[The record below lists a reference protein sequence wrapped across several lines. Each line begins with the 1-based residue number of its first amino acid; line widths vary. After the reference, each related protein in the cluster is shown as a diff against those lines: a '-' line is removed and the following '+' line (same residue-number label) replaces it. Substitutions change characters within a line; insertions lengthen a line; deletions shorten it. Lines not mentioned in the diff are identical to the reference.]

1 MITGKYPSLRLRR
14 TRKYNWSRKLVQ
26 ENYLSSN
33 DLIYPIFLV
42 EGKNKKQLIKSMPGV
57 YRYSIDRLGMIINNV
72 IKNKIP
78 MVALFPST
86 PNKKKDKL
94 EGIMNVDKS
103 NFRQSNTVFIIIS
116 VVLLFALFL
125 WLLPKLGI
133 NLLSLFQKIVP
144 LISTLRGI
152 LPF

>member
-1 MITGKYPSLRLRR
+1 MVRLI
-14 TRKYNWSRKLVQ
+14 L
-26 ENYLSSN
+26 
-33 DLIYPIFLV
+33 FLV
-42 EGKNKKQLIKSMPGV
+42 LILFIIWILRPFLKTKNGDEKNNKLEE
-57 YRYSIDRLGMIINNV
+57 IIN
-72 IKNKIP
+72 
-78 MVALFPST
+78 S
-86 PNKKKDKL
+86 KKDT
-94 EGIMNVDKS
+94 
-103 NFRQSNTVFIIIS
+103 FRQPNTIFIIIS

>member
-1 MITGKYPSLRLRR
+1 MVRLILILVLILFIIWILR
-14 TRKYNWSRKLVQ
+14 
-26 ENYLSSN
+26 
-33 DLIYPIFLV
+33 PFLKT
-42 EGKNKKQLIKSMPGV
+42 KNGNEK
-57 YRYSIDRLGMIINNV
+57 NN
-72 IKNKIP
+72 
-78 MVALFPST
+78 
-86 PNKKKDKL
+86 KL
-94 EGIMNVDKS
+94 ENILNSDKRT
-103 NFRQSNTVFIIIS
+103 FRQPNTIFIVIS

>member
-1 MITGKYPSLRLRR
+1 MVRLILIFVLILFIIWILR
-14 TRKYNWSRKLVQ
+14 
-26 ENYLSSN
+26 
-33 DLIYPIFLV
+33 PFLKA
-42 EGKNKKQLIKSMPGV
+42 KNGNEK
-57 YRYSIDRLGMIINNV
+57 NN
-72 IKNKIP
+72 
-78 MVALFPST
+78 
-86 PNKKKDKL
+86 KL
-94 EGIMNVDKS
+94 EEIMNSDKS
-103 NFRQSNTVFIIIS
+103 NFSQPNTIFLIIS

>member
-1 MITGKYPSLRLRR
+1 MVRLILILVLILFIIWILR
-14 TRKYNWSRKLVQ
+14 
-26 ENYLSSN
+26 
-33 DLIYPIFLV
+33 PFLKT
-42 EGKNKKQLIKSMPGV
+42 KNGNEK
-57 YRYSIDRLGMIINNV
+57 NN
-72 IKNKIP
+72 
-78 MVALFPST
+78 
-86 PNKKKDKL
+86 KL
-94 EGIMNVDKS
+94 EDIMNSDKS
-103 NFRQSNTVFIIIS
+103 TFRQPNTIFIVIS

>member
-1 MITGKYPSLRLRR
+1 MVRLI
-14 TRKYNWSRKLVQ
+14 L
-26 ENYLSSN
+26 
-33 DLIYPIFLV
+33 FLV
-42 EGKNKKQLIKSMPGV
+42 LILFIIWILRPFLKSKNGNEK
-57 YRYSIDRLGMIINNV
+57 NNE
-72 IKNKIP
+72 
-78 MVALFPST
+78 
-86 PNKKKDKL
+86 L
-94 EGIMNVDKS
+94 EDIMNSDKS
-103 NFRQSNTVFIIIS
+103 TFMQPNTFFIIIS

>member
-1 MITGKYPSLRLRR
+1 MVRLILILVLVLFIIWILR
-14 TRKYNWSRKLVQ
+14 
-26 ENYLSSN
+26 
-33 DLIYPIFLV
+33 PFLKT
-42 EGKNKKQLIKSMPGV
+42 KNGNEK
-57 YRYSIDRLGMIINNV
+57 NN
-72 IKNKIP
+72 
-78 MVALFPST
+78 
-86 PNKKKDKL
+86 KL
-94 EGIMNVDKS
+94 EDIMNSDKS
-103 NFRQSNTVFIIIS
+103 TFRQPNTIFIIIS